1 MMESTP
7 FSSHF
12 NLLRLS
18 PSSQYLI
25 VILIIA
31 NWNRVMDD
39 ITDQVDLSINLFQ
52 QRDLLFLNG
61 FLLSFVFILFLD
73 LLFTR
78 VRFIGFLFVF
88 DNFPDV
94 IPFFLQAVERIS
106 HSSPLFV
113 HCDHL
118 VSHFRVPESSLKRL
132 SNDINVSSFVLS
144 KPIDIKSW
152 HFSF

>member
-1 MMESTP
+1 MVKPTSFT
-7 FSSHF
+7 SHF
-12 NLLRLS
+12 NLPRLS

-31 NWNRVMDD
+31 DWNRIMDD
-39 ITDQVDLSINLFQ
+39 VTDQVDLSINFFQ
-52 QRDLLFLNG
+52 QCDLLFLNG

-94 IPFFLQAVERIS
+94 IPFFL
-106 HSSPLFV
+106 
-113 HCDHL
+113 
-118 VSHFRVPESSLKRL
+118 
-132 SNDINVSSFVLS
+132 
-144 KPIDIKSW
+144 
-152 HFSF
+152 